1 MQGDPMSDSTST
13 SSRLVLR
20 VIGVLVVTAI
30 AVAAVLSAVRSTP
43 DLDPTTPE
51 GVAQVFYRAILD
63 GDDTAA
69 LLLMTP
75 ALRERCDGQHFR
87 GFYYSDSVRVVL
99 TGTDISS
106 DEARVDVEIDR
117 VSDPSPFD
125 IEGYSSRERLTM
137 TKTDGGWEIA
147 EAPWPFRCPEGS

>member
-1 MQGDPMSDSTST
+1 M
-13 SSRLVLR
+13 LR

-51 GVAQVFYRAILD
+51 GVAQAFYRAILD

-87 GFYYSDSVRVVL
+87 GFYYSESVRVVL